1 MKKIQS
7 TCNLCALACNIDFYV
22 DNGKIQKVSPTVDY
36 PVNKGFCCIK
46 GLNLDKQQTKIK
58 ARKSPLLRDEN
69 GEMKEI
75 SWNKGFEVFAKKMT
89 EIQAKYGKESVAYIS
104 TGQMTTEEMALLGH
118 VGRNYMGM
126 HGDGNTRLCMAT
138 SVVAHKQSF
147 GFDAPPY
154 TLNDAELSDTIILIG
169 ANPVIAHPVFW
180 GRIRKNKDAKII
192 TVDPR
197 KSETAINSHM
207 WVDIKPK
214 SDLVLLYTLANVLIQ
229 NGWIDKKYI
238 DEHTEG
244 YEDFKNHVSKFTLD
258 NVEEETGISKERV
271 LELAEIIHNGKRVSF
286 WWTMGV
292 NQGYQAVRTAQ
303 SIINLALITG
313 NIGRP
318 GTGANSLTGQCNAM
332 GSRAFSNTAGLYGG
346 GDFDNP
352 VRRKAVAE
360 ALEVDESVLA
370 TKPTLPYNV
379 IIEKAIAGEIKGL
392 WVICTN
398 PRHSFT
404 NNDEFKKAVEN
415 LDFLVVQDIYEDTHT
430 AQLCDLYLPSVPA
443 IKKEGV
449 LINTERRLSKV
460 NPVIPK
466 EEGELSDF
474 EIFLNI
480 GKALGMGSLLDNWK
494 TPRDVFELLK
504 KCSKGMPCDITGVTY
519 EMLEGKN
526 MEGSGMP
533 CDITG
538 VTYEMLEGKNMEGSR
553 GVQWPFKEG
562 QVIEED
568 ERRLYEDGNYYTQS
582 KKAKFH
588 FEDIAEN
595 PTETSKEFPY
605 ILNTGRGTVGQW
617 HTQVRSREIEH
628 NKIYRKESYVLMNP
642 ELARELNINEN
653 ERVNITSQNGNTNE
667 FNVVYSENVK
677 KDHIYAPMHYIETN
691 SLTPSVYDPYS
702 KEPSFKTVAVN
713 IFKK

>member
-22 DNGKIQKVSPTVDY
+22 ENGKIAKVSPTVDY

-46 GLNLDKQQTKIK
+46 GLNLDKQQTKFK
-58 ARKSPLLRDEN
+58 ARKNPLLRDEN

-75 SWNKGFEVFAKKMT
+75 SWEEGFKTFAKKMT
-89 EIQAKYGKESVAYIS
+89 SIQEKYGKESVAFIS
-104 TGQMTTEEMALLGH
+104 TGQMPTEDMALLGH
-118 VGRNYMGM
+118 VGRNYMGIN
-126 HGDGNTRLCMAT
+126 GDGNTRLCMAT

-180 GRIRKNKDAKII
+180 GRIRENKDAKII
-192 TVDPR
+192 TIDPR
-197 KSETAINSHM
+197 KSETAMNSDI
-207 WVDIKPK
+207 WIDIKPK
-214 SDLVLLYTLANVLIQ
+214 ADLVLMYTLANVLIEK
-229 NGWIDKKYI
+229 GYI
-238 DEHTEG
+238 DVNYIENHTEG
-244 YEDFKNHVSKFTLD
+244 YEEFKKHVSKFTLD
-258 NVEEETGISKERV
+258 KVEAETGISAERV
-271 LELAEIIHNGKRVSF
+271 IELAEIIHAGERVSF

-332 GSRAFSNTAGLYGG
+332 GSRAFSNTAGLFGG

-360 ALEVDESVLA
+360 ALGVDESALA
-370 TKPTLPYNV
+370 TKPTIPYNA

-398 PRHSFT
+398 PRHSWA
-404 NNDEFKKAVEN
+404 NNEEFEKCVKN
-415 LDFLVVQDIYEDTHT
+415 LDFFVVQDIYEDTDS
-430 AQLCDLYLPSVPA
+430 AKLCDLYLPSVPA
-443 IKKEGV
+443 LKKEGV

-460 NPVIPK
+460 NPVIDK

-474 EIFLNI
+474 EIFYNI
-480 GKALGMGSLLDNWK
+480 GKELGMGDLLNGWE
-494 TPRDVFELLK
+494 TPRSAFELLK

-526 MEGSGMP
+526 MEGS
-533 CDITG
+533 
-538 VTYEMLEGKNMEGSR
+538 R
-553 GVQWPFKEG
+553 GVQWPFRAGEALTD
-562 QVIEED
+562 D
-568 ERRLYEDGNYYTQS
+568 ERRLYEDGNYYTPS

-595 PTETSKEFPY
+595 PTKTSEEFPY
-605 ILNTGRGTVGQW
+605 IIQEEE
-617 HTQVRSREIEH
+617 Q
-628 NKIYRKESYVLMNP
+628 
-642 ELARELNINEN
+642 
-653 ERVNITSQNGNTNE
+653 
-667 FNVVYSENVK
+667 
-677 KDHIYAPMHYIETN
+677 
-691 SLTPSVYDPYS
+691 
-702 KEPSFKTVAVN
+702 
-713 IFKK
+713 

>member
-1 MKKIQS
+1 MRKIQS
-7 TCNLCALACNIDFYV
+7 TCNLCALACNLDFYV
-22 DNGKIQKVSPTVDY
+22 ENEKIVKVSPTKEY

-58 ARKSPLLRDEN
+58 ARKTPLLRDEN

-75 SWNKGFEVFAKKMT
+75 SWDKGFETFAKRMT
-89 EIQAKYGKESVAYIS
+89 EIQNKYGKESVAFIS

-118 VGRNYMGM
+118 VGRNYMGIN
-126 HGDGNTRLCMAT
+126 GDGNTRLCMAT

-154 TLNDAELSDTIILIG
+154 TLNDAELSDTIFFIG

-180 GRIRKNKDAKII
+180 GRVRKNKNAKII
-192 TVDPR
+192 TIDPR
-197 KSETAINSHM
+197 KSETAINSNI
-207 WVDIKPK
+207 WVDLKPK
-214 SDLVLLYTLANVLIQ
+214 SDLVLLYTIANVLIEK
-229 NGWIDKKYI
+229 NWIDKNYI
-238 DEHTEG
+238 ENHTEG
-244 YEDFKNHVSKFTLD
+244 YEEFKNHVSKFTLD
-258 NVEEETGISKERV
+258 KVEEETGISKERV

-303 SIINLALITG
+303 AIINIALMTG
-313 NIGRP
+313 NIGRE

-346 GDFDNP
+346 GDYDNEN
-352 VRRKAVAE
+352 RRKAVCE
-360 ALEVDESVLA
+360 ALGITDDQLA
-370 TKPTLPYNV
+370 KKPTIPYNQ
-379 IIEKAIAGEIKGL
+379 IIEKAISGEIKGL

-398 PRHSFT
+398 PRHSFV
-404 NNDEFKKAVEN
+404 NNEEFVKAAKN
-415 LDFLVVQDIYEDTHT
+415 LDFLVVQDIYEDTDT
-430 AQLCDLYLPSVPA
+430 AKLCDLYLPSVPG

-466 EEGELSDF
+466 EEGELTDY
-474 EIFLNI
+474 EILLNI

-494 TPRDVFELLK
+494 TPRDAFELLK

-519 EMLEGKN
+519 ELLEAK
-526 MEGSGMP
+526 EGEDSKG
-533 CDITG
+533 I
-538 VTYEMLEGKNMEGSR
+538 
-553 GVQWPFKEG
+553 QWPFRAGDVLK
-562 QVIEED
+562 ED
-568 ERRLYEDGNYYTQS
+568 ERRLYEDGNYYTPS
-582 KKAKFH
+582 KKAKFM

-595 PTETSKEFPY
+595 PTKTSKEFPY
-605 ILNTGRGTVGQW
+605 ILNSGRGTVGQW

-628 NKIYRKESYVLMNP
+628 NKIYSKEAYILINP
-642 ELARELNINEN
+642 ELAKELDIKEN
-653 ERVNITSQNGNTNE
+653 EKVIVESQNGNRNE
-667 FNVVYSENVK
+667 FNAVYSENVK
-677 KDHIYAPMHYIETN
+677 KDHIYASMHYIETN